1 MAGEITISLSVV
13 GSNAG
18 ATASATDSDVIVMTG
33 SNISSQTITVAI
45 TGTTIPL
52 GAVTVGGVMAIKN
65 LSTGST
71 IYFGNAI
78 HANLADAIADS
89 CIKIKY
95 GETALLRTNTGIFYG
110 WADIAA
116 LAQIVCFDN

>member
-18 ATASATDSDVIVMTG
+18 AVASATDSDVIVMTG
-33 SNISSQTITVAI
+33 SNMSSQTVSILTASTV
-45 TGTTIPL
+45 IPV

-71 IYFGNAI
+71 IYVDNVA
-78 HANLADAIADS
+78 AVIATAP
-89 CIKIKY
+89 IKIKY
-95 GETALLRTNTGIFYG
+95 GETALLRTNTGTYYG
-110 WADIAA
+110 IADIAA
-116 LAQIVCFDN
+116 LVQVVCFDN

>member
-1 MAGEITISLSVV
+1 MAGEIAISLSVV

-18 ATASATDSDVIVMTG
+18 AVASATDSDVIVMAG
-33 SNISSQTITVAI
+33 SNISSQTITIAI

-52 GAVTVGGVMAIKN
+52 GAVTVGGIMAIKN

-71 IYFGNAI
+71 IYFGNSV
-78 HANLADAIADS
+78 HANLTNAIADS
-89 CIKIKY
+89 CVKIKY
-95 GETALLRTNTGIFYG
+95 GETALIRTNTGVYYG
-110 WADIAA
+110 WANIAA